1 MFDRL
6 GNAHAG
12 QRDCHRY
19 NDQTSALD
27 CYYGNRPLWKML
39 KIVTI
44 RDGAKNTQGE
54 EFTFFLCS
62 ALLWLQSDYLQILL
76 WHVFSERQQCMQFR
90 PSDAWQTRQ
99 CAFLSLRQKISFPPS
114 NQTTPTKLP
123 HDTPPS
129 HPALMQANTLP
140 ATKGATSAMQ
150 ETHPWEQWEHTD
162 EWWRTSRNLL
172 QWRDVCNVAWY
183 YAPWDSKPSINAT
196 LDTHA

>member
-1 MFDRL
+1 MVLKTPKGRNLLFFCAAHFCDSRATIFRFYCGMFSLRDSNACSSGQVTL
-6 GNAHAG
+6 GR
-12 QRDCHRY
+12 RDNVH
-19 NDQTSALD
+19 SWVE
-27 CYYGNRPLWKML
+27 G
-39 KIVTI
+39 
-44 RDGAKNTQGE
+44 
-54 EFTFFLCS
+54 
-62 ALLWLQSDYLQILL
+62 
-76 WHVFSERQQCMQFR
+76 
-90 PSDAWQTRQ
+90 
-99 CAFLSLRQKISFPPS
+99 LRQKISFPPS

>member
-62 ALLWLQSDYLQILL
+62 ALL
-76 WHVFSERQQCMQFR
+76 
-90 PSDAWQTRQ
+90 
-99 CAFLSLRQKISFPPS
+99 
-114 NQTTPTKLP
+114 
-123 HDTPPS
+123 
-129 HPALMQANTLP
+129 
-140 ATKGATSAMQ
+140 
-150 ETHPWEQWEHTD
+150 
-162 EWWRTSRNLL
+162 
-172 QWRDVCNVAWY
+172 
-183 YAPWDSKPSINAT
+183 
-196 LDTHA
+196 